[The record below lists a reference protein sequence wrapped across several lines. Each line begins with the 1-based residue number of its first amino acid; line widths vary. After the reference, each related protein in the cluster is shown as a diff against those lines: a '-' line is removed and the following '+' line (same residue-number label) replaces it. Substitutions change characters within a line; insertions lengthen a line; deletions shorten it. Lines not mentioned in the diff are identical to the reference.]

1 MQDKS
6 VLRGAAAAL
15 VAGIALTAAGCAADA
30 TPVTTQVAAQA
41 KGTSVPLPPP
51 SSAAATTSTA
61 SATSGTSVAN
71 QSTTGARTST
81 APNSAS
87 TSGLSSTPQA
97 KVVGGAVISTA
108 QLPAGSSEQ
117 WTPVGSALTRDVTG
131 HVVAINECASV
142 QGASSWT
149 QQGYVGVNGQD
160 PALEGVFTFGS
171 AAQAA
176 SAYTAAV
183 QEMAACRQ
191 TSRALQSTNK
201 IATDA
206 VVLTTATDTRT
217 ENHAMAWERSWTG
230 VEGMSAAGPQI
241 NHYYFALRGS
251 TLVALQFSELNPT
264 AGHRYAVTGDT
275 QILAKL
281 LS

>member
-1 MQDKS
+1 M
-6 VLRGAAAAL
+6 LRCAAAAL
-15 VAGIALTAAGCAADA
+15 VAGIALTAAGCASTA
-30 TPVTTQVAAQA
+30 TPDTTQVAVQA

-51 SSAAATTSTA
+51 SSAAATTTSTT
-61 SATSGTSVAN
+61 SATP
-71 QSTTGARTST
+71 GARTST
-81 APNSAS
+81 APSA
-87 TSGLSSTPQA
+87 TSGSSRPQA

-108 QLPAGSSEQ
+108 QLPAGSSEH

-131 HVVAINECASV
+131 HEVAINECASV

-149 QQGYVGVNGQD
+149 QQGYIGVNGQD
-160 PALEGVFTFGS
+160 PALEGVFTFSS

-176 SAYTAAV
+176 SAYAAAV
-183 QEMAACRQ
+183 QEMTACQQ
-191 TSRALQSTNK
+191 TSRALQSSNK
-201 IATDA
+201 VVSDA
-206 VVLTTATDTRT
+206 VVVATAT
-217 ENHAMAWERSWTG
+217 ESHATAWERTWTG

-251 TLVALQFSELNPT
+251 TLVALQFSEFTAT
-264 AGHRYAVTGDT
+264 AGHRYAVSGDA

>member
-6 VLRGAAAAL
+6 VLRCAAAAL
-15 VAGIALTAAGCAADA
+15 VAGIALTAAGCAAGA

-51 SSAAATTSTA
+51 SSAAATTSTTSAA
-61 SATSGTSVAN
+61 SGADQNTS
-71 QSTTGARTST
+71 GARTPT
-81 APNSAS
+81 AQSS
-87 TSGLSSTPQA
+87 TSTSSSSPTPQA

-108 QLPAGSSEQ
+108 QLPAGSIEQ

-176 SAYTAAV
+176 SAYAAAV
-183 QEMAACRQ
+183 QEMAACQQ

-206 VVLTTATDTRT
+206 VVRTTATETQT
-217 ENHAMAWERSWTG
+217 ENHAMAWERTWTG

-251 TLVALQFSELNPT
+251 TLVALQFSEFTAT
-264 AGHRYAVTGDT
+264 AGHRYAVSDDA